1 MAISGQEQQKYGFP
15 SRKGGGLLGEVT
27 LVTLYK
33 AALTAG
39 KAYTNHKHHHVHH
52 FHHEDKAGE
61 DDYDINPSMTPA
73 APPLPPS
80 AGTQFPFLSNGQLL
94 PMLPIT
100 ELTAFRGPGGSKNIN
115 LFTPFNSH
123 IDILL
128 PGMQRLFKRD
138 QGKQISTP
146 GKRTKKSE
154 NHDDDEDVADAE
166 VDDILKA
173 TTKELRKVKREASE
187 MEQAKRVVF
196 KEDDILKE
204 DEGRSMGLKKRQT
217 LEGMEMGDE
226 KNQKKRTIFNEQFQF
241 GLIPGDD
248 LSGLFPGDGYVLGG
262 GGLKFEGEERNKL
275 AKPAEPQVQMEPAE
289 WEVRRIMAVC
299 SGCSEDPFRK
309 ASIIS
314 WRESPK
320 KVYAGAHYVPATPEC
335 QRF

>member
-15 SRKGGGLLGEVT
+15 SRKGSGLLGEVT

-61 DDYDINPSMTPA
+61 DDYDINPPMTPA
-73 APPLPPS
+73 PQLPPS
-80 AGTQFPFLSNGQLL
+80 PGTQFPFLNNGQLL

-138 QGKQISTP
+138 QAKQIRTP

-154 NHDDDEDVADAE
+154 NFDDDEEIADTQ
-166 VDDILKA
+166 VDDILKV
-173 TTKELRKVKREASE
+173 TTTELRKVKREASKTE
-187 MEQAKRVVF
+187 PTKRVVF
-196 KEDDILKE
+196 KEDDVLKE
-204 DEGRSMGLKKRQT
+204 DEGRNLGLKKRQT
-217 LEGMEMGDE
+217 LEGVETGGD
-226 KNQKKRTIFNEQFQF
+226 KNQKKRTLFNDQFQF

-275 AKPAEPQVQMEPAE
+275 AEPTETKVQMEPAE
-289 WEVRRIMAVC
+289 WEVRRIMSVC